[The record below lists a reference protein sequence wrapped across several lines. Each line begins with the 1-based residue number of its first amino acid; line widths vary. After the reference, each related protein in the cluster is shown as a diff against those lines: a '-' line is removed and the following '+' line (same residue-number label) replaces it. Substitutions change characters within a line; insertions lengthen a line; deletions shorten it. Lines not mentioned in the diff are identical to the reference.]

1 MKINK
6 LVLKNFRSYEE
17 ETIFDFSTT
26 KEKNIILVGG
36 KNGAGKSTIFE
47 AIKLCIYGPMAYKYQ
62 GFNSSYISRIKS
74 NINNNSLKNDTVDAF
89 VSIDIEL
96 SESTEKNTY
105 TLVRQWTFK
114 DKKLDEKFLVYKN
127 FAIIPLD
134 KEELNYFENYI
145 TSIISPKI
153 FEFFFFDGEHL
164 SEFFIGK
171 NSNTHL
177 KQSLLSLCNFD
188 TFDVLKNTIISTAR
202 SSKNANDEIELAKE
216 NYLSLENQLS
226 ELNSKEEALNE
237 EFKEVSNKLEDLQQ
251 EKITLEKDFR
261 KKGGVLAEERDSLN
275 SKTIELETKRS
286 LINQNIKDFCNDMLP
301 FLMVKN
307 QIKNLD
313 KQLKTE
319 SDNLLY
325 SQLKS
330 KLNTQY
336 IKSLLLNKIE
346 SSSLDEIA
354 ITVSEALIDD
364 IKPNSYEEDFKMI
377 HNLSNDESNSLYSL
391 INNILDF
398 DTSYILNS
406 FKEYRDIAD
415 ELSNIRTKLN
425 SSLED
430 EALNIYITDIG
441 NLSNKIGH
449 LSESKDLLNN
459 SLDEIRL
466 KINEVTSER
475 DKSKSKYIDLLQS
488 NKVVDMSSNLILML
502 DDIIKTLTD
511 NKTKEIQ
518 DNFMYI
524 FKKIIQKDN
533 FIDFI
538 DIDNNFN
545 ASLYINKMYY
555 SLELENLIE
564 NIGYDEIERKFG
576 RLFFDDLFK
585 LYNVE
590 NRSELLNAIKTDT
603 QSAFLTLRTKVDI
616 NGFSSGE
623 KQIYILCL
631 YWALLKASDIEIP
644 FIIDTPYARIDET
657 HRNNIT
663 NEYLS
668 TISDQV
674 IILSTNTEIDEKA
687 YREIKPKLNGEYLIK
702 YDDKN
707 RKTIQRK
714 GYFFEV

>member
-406 FKEYRDIAD
+406 FKEYRDIAH

-603 QSAFLTLRTKVDI
+603 QSAFLNLRTKVDI

>member
-17 ETIFDFSTT
+17 ETTFDFSTT

-96 SESTEKNTY
+96 SENTEKNTY

-226 ELNSKEEALNE
+226 ELNSKEETISA
-237 EFKEVSNKLEDLQQ
+237 EFKEISNKLEDLQQ
-251 EKITLEKDFR
+251 QKITLEKDFR
-261 KKGGVLAEERDSLN
+261 KKGGVLAEERDFLN

-307 QIKNLD
+307 QITNLE
-313 KQLKTE
+313 KQIKTE

-364 IKPNSYEEDFKMI
+364 IKPNSYEENFKMI

-406 FKEYRDIAD
+406 FKEYRDIAH

-430 EALNIYITDIG
+430 EALNLYITDIG

-449 LSESKDLLNN
+449 LSESKNLLNN
-459 SLDEIRL
+459 SLDEIKL

-488 NKVVDMSSNLILML
+488 NKVVDMSANLILML
-502 DDIIKTLTD
+502 DDIIKTLTE

-545 ASLYINKMYY
+545 ASLYINKMYS

-663 NEYLS
+663 SEYLS

-707 RKTIQRK
+707 RKTIQRE

>member
-17 ETIFDFSTT
+17 ETTFDFSTT

-96 SESTEKNTY
+96 SENTEKNTY

-202 SSKNANDEIELAKE
+202 SNKNTNDEIELAKE

-226 ELNSKEEALNE
+226 ELNSKEETISE
-237 EFKEVSNKLEDLQQ
+237 EFKEISNKLEDLLQ

-261 KKGGVLAEERDSLN
+261 KKGGVLAEERDFLN

-307 QIKNLD
+307 QIINLD

-330 KLNTQY
+330 KLNTEY

-364 IKPNSYEEDFKMI
+364 IKPNSYDENFKMI

-415 ELSNIRTKLN
+415 KLSNIRTKLN

-430 EALNIYITDIG
+430 EALNLYITNIG
-441 NLSNKIGH
+441 NLSNKIGQ
-449 LSESKDLLNN
+449 LSESKNLLNN

-488 NKVVDMSSNLILML
+488 NKVVDMSANLILML
-502 DDIIKTLTD
+502 DDIIKTLTE

-663 NEYLS
+663 SEYLS

>member
-17 ETIFDFSTT
+17 ETTFDFSTT

-127 FAIIPLD
+127 FTITPLD

-261 KKGGVLAEERDSLN
+261 KKGGVLAEERDFLN

-307 QIKNLD
+307 QITNLE

-364 IKPNSYEEDFKMI
+364 IKPNSYEENFKMI

-406 FKEYRDIAD
+406 FKEYRDIAH

-430 EALNIYITDIG
+430 EALNLYITDIG

-449 LSESKDLLNN
+449 LSESKNLLNN
-459 SLDEIRL
+459 SLDEIKL

-488 NKVVDMSSNLILML
+488 NKVVDMSANLILML
-502 DDIIKTLTD
+502 DDIIKTLTE

-545 ASLYINKMYY
+545 ASLYINKMYS

-576 RLFFDDLFK
+576 RLFIDDLFN

-590 NRSELLNAIKTDT
+590 NKSELLNSIKTST

-663 NEYLS
+663 SEYLS

-707 RKTIQRK
+707 RKTIQRE

>member
-17 ETIFDFSTT
+17 ETTFDFSTT

-127 FAIIPLD
+127 FTITPLD

-226 ELNSKEEALNE
+226 ELNSKEETISA
-237 EFKEVSNKLEDLQQ
+237 EFKEISNKLEDLQQ
-251 EKITLEKDFR
+251 QKITLEKDFR
-261 KKGGVLAEERDSLN
+261 KKGGVLAEERDFLN

-307 QIKNLD
+307 QITNLD

-364 IKPNSYEEDFKMI
+364 IKPNSYEENFKMI

-406 FKEYRDIAD
+406 FKEYRDIAH

-430 EALNIYITDIG
+430 EALNLYITDIG

-449 LSESKDLLNN
+449 LSESKNLLNN

-502 DDIIKTLTD
+502 DDIIKTLTE

-545 ASLYINKMYY
+545 ASLYINKMYS

-576 RLFFDDLFK
+576 RLFINDLFN

-590 NRSELLNAIKTDT
+590 NKSELLNAIKTNT

-663 NEYLS
+663 SEYLS

-707 RKTIQRK
+707 RKTIQRE

>member
-17 ETIFDFSTT
+17 ETMFDFTT
-26 KEKNIILVGG
+26 TNDKNIILVGG

-62 GFNSSYISRIKS
+62 GFNSSYISRVKS
-74 NINNNSLKNDTVDAF
+74 NINNNSLKNNTVDAF
-89 VSIDIEL
+89 ISIDIEI
-96 SESTEKNTY
+96 SENTEKNTY
-105 TLVRQWTFK
+105 TLIRQWTFK
-114 DKKLDEKFLVYKN
+114 DKKLDETFLVYKN
-127 FAIIPLD
+127 FSNIPLD
-134 KEELNYFENYI
+134 NEELNYFENYI

-188 TFDVLKNTIISTAR
+188 TFDVLKNTIVSSTRSNKNSDNEIETAR
-202 SSKNANDEIELAKE
+202 DEYMKLDEEVNKLISEE
-216 NYLSLENQLS
+216 YIITSEIS
-226 ELNSKEEALNE
+226 ELKNNIDNLKALKIKSEKE
-237 EFKEVSNKLEDLQQ
+237 
-251 EKITLEKDFR
+251 FR
-261 KKGGVLAEERDSLN
+261 QKGGVLAEERQAFN
-275 SKTIELETKRS
+275 SRTIELETRRS
-286 LINQNIKDFCNDMLP
+286 VINQNVKEFCNEMLP
-301 FLMVKN
+301 FLVLRDKIGSLKKQVKSEGN
-307 QIKNLD
+307 YLIYN
-313 KQLKTE
+313 QLK
-319 SDNLLY
+319 D
-325 SQLKS
+325 
-330 KLNTQY
+330 KLNADY
-336 IKSLLLNKIE
+336 IKSLLLNKINN
-346 SSSLDEIA
+346 SSIDEVA
-354 ITVSEALIDD
+354 ITVSKALIDD
-364 IKPNSYEEDFKMI
+364 IAPKDIADDFEPI
-377 HNLSNDESNSLYSL
+377 HILSPDESNSLISL
-391 INNILDF
+391 MDSIIGF
-398 DTSYILNS
+398 DKSSILNL
-406 FKEYRDIAD
+406 FEEYRSIAS

-430 EALNIYITDIG
+430 ESLNKYIEEIS
-441 NLSNKIGH
+441 NLSNEIGK
-449 LSESKDLLNN
+449 LSENESNLSSTLDDIKTKLNILTLN
-459 SLDEIRL
+459 
-466 KINEVTSER
+466 R
-475 DKSKSKYIDLLQS
+475 DKSKTKYIELLQA
-488 NKVVDMSSNLILML
+488 NKVVDMSADLILML
-502 DDIIKTLTD
+502 EDIINTLTE

-518 DNFMYI
+518 GNFMYI
-524 FKKIIQKDN
+524 FRKIIQKDN

-538 DIDNNFN
+538 DIDKDFN
-545 ASLYINKMYY
+545 ASLYINKMYN

-564 NIGYDEIERKFG
+564 NIGYDEMEKKFG
-576 RLFFDDLFK
+576 KLFFEDLFK
-585 LYNVE
+585 EYHVE
-590 NRSELLNAIKTDT
+590 SKNELLNAIKNNSTGM
-603 QSAFLTLRTKVDI
+603 FFKLRTKVDI

-663 NEYLS
+663 SEYLS

-687 YREIKPKLNGEYLIK
+687 YKEIKPKLNGEYLIE

-707 RKTIQRK
+707 RKTIQSK

>member
-17 ETIFDFSTT
+17 ETTFDFSTT

-226 ELNSKEEALNE
+226 ELNSKEETISA
-237 EFKEVSNKLEDLQQ
+237 EFKEISNKLEDVQQ
-251 EKITLEKDFR
+251 QKITLEKDFR
-261 KKGGVLAEERDSLN
+261 KKGGVLAEERDFLN

-307 QIKNLD
+307 QITNLE

-364 IKPNSYEEDFKMI
+364 IKPNSYEENFKMI

-406 FKEYRDIAD
+406 FKEYRDIAH

-430 EALNIYITDIG
+430 EALNLYITDIG

-449 LSESKDLLNN
+449 LSESKNLLNN
-459 SLDEIRL
+459 SLDEIKL

-488 NKVVDMSSNLILML
+488 NKVVDMSANLILML
-502 DDIIKTLTD
+502 DDIIKTLTE

-533 FIDFI
+533 LIDFR
-538 DIDNNFN
+538 DRDNNFN
-545 ASLYINKMYY
+545 ASLYINKMYS

-576 RLFFDDLFK
+576 RLFIDDLFN

-590 NRSELLNAIKTDT
+590 NKSELLNSIKTST

-663 NEYLS
+663 SEYLS

-707 RKTIQRK
+707 RKTIQRE

>member
-17 ETIFDFSTT
+17 ETTFDFSTT

-127 FAIIPLD
+127 FTITPLD

-226 ELNSKEEALNE
+226 ELNSKEETISA
-237 EFKEVSNKLEDLQQ
+237 EFKEISNKLEDLQQ
-251 EKITLEKDFR
+251 QKITLEKDFR
-261 KKGGVLAEERDSLN
+261 KKGGVLAEERDFLN

-307 QIKNLD
+307 QITNLE

-364 IKPNSYEEDFKMI
+364 IKPNSYEENFKMI

-406 FKEYRDIAD
+406 FKEYRDIAH

-430 EALNIYITDIG
+430 EALNLYITDIG

-449 LSESKDLLNN
+449 LSESKNLLNN
-459 SLDEIRL
+459 SLDEIKL

-502 DDIIKTLTD
+502 DDIIKTLTE

-518 DNFMYI
+518 NNFMYI

-545 ASLYINKMYY
+545 ASLYINKMYS

-576 RLFFDDLFK
+576 RLFIDDLFN

-590 NRSELLNAIKTDT
+590 NKSELLNSIKTST

-663 NEYLS
+663 SEYLS

-707 RKTIQRK
+707 RKTIQRE

>member
-17 ETIFDFSTT
+17 ETTFDFSTT

-127 FAIIPLD
+127 FTITPLD

-226 ELNSKEEALNE
+226 ELNSKEETISA
-237 EFKEVSNKLEDLQQ
+237 EFKEISNKLEDLQQ
-251 EKITLEKDFR
+251 QKITLEKDFR
-261 KKGGVLAEERDSLN
+261 KKGGVLAEERDFLN

-307 QIKNLD
+307 QITNLE

-364 IKPNSYEEDFKMI
+364 IKPNSYEENFKMI

-406 FKEYRDIAD
+406 FKEYRDIAH

-430 EALNIYITDIG
+430 EALNLYITDIG

-449 LSESKDLLNN
+449 LSESKNLLNN
-459 SLDEIRL
+459 SLDEIKL

-502 DDIIKTLTD
+502 DDIIKTLTE

-545 ASLYINKMYY
+545 ASLYINKMYS

-576 RLFFDDLFK
+576 RLFIDDLFN

-590 NRSELLNAIKTDT
+590 NKSELLNSIKTST

-663 NEYLS
+663 SEYLS

-707 RKTIQRK
+707 RKTIQRE

>member
-127 FAIIPLD
+127 FTITPLD

-488 NKVVDMSSNLILML
+488 NKVVDMSANLILML
-502 DDIIKTLTD
+502 DDIIKTLTE

>member
-17 ETIFDFSTT
+17 ETTFDFSTT

-127 FAIIPLD
+127 FTITPLD

-226 ELNSKEEALNE
+226 ELNSKEETISA
-237 EFKEVSNKLEDLQQ
+237 EFKEISNKLEDLQQ
-251 EKITLEKDFR
+251 QKITLEKDFR
-261 KKGGVLAEERDSLN
+261 KKGGVLAEERDFLN

-307 QIKNLD
+307 QITNLE
-313 KQLKTE
+313 KQIKTE

-364 IKPNSYEEDFKMI
+364 IKPNSYEENFKMI

-406 FKEYRDIAD
+406 FKEYRDIAH

-430 EALNIYITDIG
+430 EALNLYITDIG
-441 NLSNKIGH
+441 NLSNKIGNRYTYRN
-449 LSESKDLLNN
+449 LLNN
-459 SLDEIRL
+459 SLDEIKL

-488 NKVVDMSSNLILML
+488 NKVVDMSANLILML
-502 DDIIKTLTD
+502 DDIIKTLTE

-545 ASLYINKMYY
+545 ASLYINKMYS

-576 RLFFDDLFK
+576 RLFIDDLFN

-590 NRSELLNAIKTDT
+590 NKSELLNSIKTST

-663 NEYLS
+663 SEYLS

-707 RKTIQRK
+707 RKTIQRE

>member
-17 ETIFDFSTT
+17 ETTFDFSTT

-89 VSIDIEL
+89 VSIDIEI

-105 TLVRQWTFK
+105 TLKREWTFK
-114 DKKLDEKFLVYKN
+114 DKKLDEKFVVYKN
-127 FAIIPLD
+127 SSLIPLD

-171 NSNTHL
+171 NSNIHL

-202 SSKNANDEIELAKE
+202 SNKNTNDEIEIIKDD
-216 NYLSLENQLS
+216 YLNLENRLY
-226 ELNSKEEALNE
+226 ELNTKEETISE
-237 EFKEVSNKLEDLQQ
+237 EFKEIENQLEDLQQ
-251 EKITLEKDFR
+251 EKLKLEKDFR
-261 KKGGVLAEERDSLN
+261 KKGGVLAEERELLN

-286 LINQNIKDFCNDMLP
+286 LINQNIKDFCNEMLP
-301 FLMVKN
+301 FLIVKTK
-307 QIKNLD
+307 IINLE

-319 SDNLLY
+319 SDTLLY
-325 SQLKS
+325 SQLKN
-330 KLNTQY
+330 KLNTEY
-336 IKSLLLNKIE
+336 IKKLLLNKIDP
-346 SSSLDEIA
+346 SSLDKIA
-354 ITVSEALIDD
+354 ITISEALVDD
-364 IKPNSYEEDFKMI
+364 IKPDSYEENFESI
-377 HNLSNDESNSLYSL
+377 HNLSNDESKYLFSL
-391 INNILDF
+391 INTILDF
-398 DTSYILNS
+398 NNTTILDS
-406 FKEYRDIAD
+406 FKEYRNISN
-415 ELSNIRTKLN
+415 ELSDIRTKLN
-425 SSLED
+425 TSLED
-430 EALNIYITDIG
+430 ESLNQYINDIA

-449 LSESKDLLNN
+449 LSESKNLLSN

-466 KINEVTSER
+466 DINEVTSER
-475 DKSKSKYIDLLQS
+475 DKSKSKYIELLQS

-502 DDIIKTLTD
+502 DDIIQTLTE

-524 FKKIIQKDN
+524 FRKIIQKDN

-538 DIDNNFN
+538 DIDSNFN
-545 ASLYINKMYY
+545 AALYINKMYY

-564 NIGYDEIERKFG
+564 NIGYDEMERKFG

-603 QSAFLTLRTKVDI
+603 QSSFLTLRTKVDI

-663 NEYLS
+663 SEYLS

-687 YREIKPKLNGEYLIK
+687 YREIKPKLNGEYLIQ

-707 RKTIQRK
+707 RKTIQRE

>member
-17 ETIFDFSTT
+17 ETTFDFSTT

-127 FAIIPLD
+127 FTITPLD

-545 ASLYINKMYY
+545 ASLYINKMYS

-576 RLFFDDLFK
+576 RLFIDDLFN

-590 NRSELLNAIKTDT
+590 NKSELLNSIKTST

>member
-17 ETIFDFSTT
+17 ETTFDFSTT
-26 KEKNIILVGG
+26 NDKNIILVGG

-47 AIKLCIYGPMAYKYQ
+47 AIKVCIYGPMAYKYQ

-74 NINNNSLKNDTVDAF
+74 NINNNSLKNDIVDAL
-89 VSIDIEL
+89 VSIDLEI
-96 SESTEKNTY
+96 SENTEKNTY
-105 TLVRQWTFK
+105 TLIRQWTFK
-114 DKKLDEKFLVYKN
+114 DKKLDEKFSVYKN
-127 FAIIPLD
+127 FSPIPLD
-134 KEELNYFENYI
+134 TEELNYFENYI

-171 NSNTHL
+171 NSNIHL

-188 TFDVLKNTIISTAR
+188 TFDVLKNTIISTSRNNKNADDQIDIAKEDYLNLENKLNDL
-202 SSKNANDEIELAKE
+202 SSKLDILD
-216 NYLSLENQLS
+216 S
-226 ELNSKEEALNE
+226 EYQ
-237 EFKEVSNKLEDLQQ
+237 EVSNQLEDLEQQ
-251 EKITLEKDFR
+251 QIKLEKDFR
-261 KKGGVLAEERDSLN
+261 KKGGVLAEERELLN
-275 SKTIELETKRS
+275 SKTIQLETRRS
-286 LINQNIKDFCNDMLP
+286 VINQNIKDFCNEILP
-301 FLMVKN
+301 FLIVKN
-307 QIKNLD
+307 QIYNLE

-319 SDNLLY
+319 SDSLLY
-325 SQLKS
+325 SHLKD
-330 KLNTQY
+330 KLNIEY
-336 IKSLLLNKIE
+336 IKNLLLDKI
-346 SSSLDEIA
+346 SSTSVDEIA
-354 ITVSEALIDD
+354 VTVSNALIDD
-364 IKPNSYEEDFKMI
+364 IKPDTYEENFKPI
-377 HNLSNDESNSLYSL
+377 HNLSNDESNSVLSL
-391 INNILDF
+391 INTVLGFDNKSMLD
-398 DTSYILNS
+398 L
-406 FKEYRDIAD
+406 FKELGDIAN
-415 ELSNIRTKLN
+415 ELGFIRQKLN

-430 EALNIYITDIG
+430 ESLNNYISE
-441 NLSNKIGH
+441 LSDLSSKIGH
-449 LSESKDLLNN
+449 LEELKSTLNMN
-459 SLDEIRL
+459 LDSL
-466 KINEVTSER
+466 KHTINEATIER
-475 DKSKSKYIDLLQS
+475 DKSKSKYIELLQS
-488 NKVVDMSSNLILML
+488 NKVVDMSADLILML
-502 DDIIKTLTD
+502 DDIIKTLTE

-518 DNFMYI
+518 DNFMHI
-524 FKKIIQKDN
+524 FRKIIQKDN

-545 ASLYINKMYY
+545 ASLYINKMYN

-576 RLFFDDLFK
+576 KLFFEDLFK

-590 NRSELLNAIKTDT
+590 NKSELLNAIKTNSLGMFID
-603 QSAFLTLRTKVDI
+603 LRTKVDI

-663 NEYLS
+663 SEYLS

-687 YREIKPKLNGEYLIK
+687 YKEIKPKLNGEYLIE

-707 RKTIQRK
+707 RKTIQRE

>member
-127 FAIIPLD
+127 FTITPLD

-307 QIKNLD
+307 QITNLD

-502 DDIIKTLTD
+502 DDIIKTLTE

-518 DNFMYI
+518 NNFMYI

-538 DIDNNFN
+538 DIDSNFN
-545 ASLYINKMYY
+545 ASLYINKMYS

-576 RLFFDDLFK
+576 RLFINDLFN

-590 NRSELLNAIKTDT
+590 NKSELLNAIKTNT
-603 QSAFLTLRTKVDI
+603 QSAFLTLRTNVDI

-631 YWALLKASDIEIP
+631 YWALLKASDIKIP

-663 NEYLS
+663 SEYLS

-707 RKTIQRK
+707 RNTIQRK

>member
-17 ETIFDFSTT
+17 ETTFDFSTT

-127 FAIIPLD
+127 FTITPLD

-226 ELNSKEEALNE
+226 ELNSKEKTISA
-237 EFKEVSNKLEDLQQ
+237 EFKEISNKLEDLQQ
-251 EKITLEKDFR
+251 QKITLEKDFR
-261 KKGGVLAEERDSLN
+261 KKGGVLAEERDFLN

-307 QIKNLD
+307 QITNLE

-364 IKPNSYEEDFKMI
+364 IKPNSYEENFKMI

-406 FKEYRDIAD
+406 FKEYRDIAH

-430 EALNIYITDIG
+430 EALNLYITDIG

-449 LSESKDLLNN
+449 LSESKNLLNN
-459 SLDEIRL
+459 SLDEIKL

-488 NKVVDMSSNLILML
+488 NKVVDMSANLILML
-502 DDIIKTLTD
+502 DDIIKTLTE

-545 ASLYINKMYY
+545 ASLYINKMYS

-576 RLFFDDLFK
+576 RLFIDDLFN

-590 NRSELLNAIKTDT
+590 NKSELLNSIKTST

-663 NEYLS
+663 SEYLS

-707 RKTIQRK
+707 RKTIQRE

>member
-127 FAIIPLD
+127 FTITPLD

-459 SLDEIRL
+459 SLDEIKL

-488 NKVVDMSSNLILML
+488 NKVVDMSANLILML
-502 DDIIKTLTD
+502 DDIIKTLTE

>member
-17 ETIFDFSTT
+17 ETTFDFSTT

-47 AIKLCIYGPMAYKYQ
+47 AIKLCIYGPIAYKYQ
-62 GFNSSYISRIKS
+62 GFNSSYIARIKS

-96 SESTEKNTY
+96 NESTEKNTY
-105 TLVRQWTFK
+105 TLIRQWTFK

-127 FAIIPLD
+127 FATIPLNN
-134 KEELNYFENYI
+134 EELNYFENYI

-171 NSNTHL
+171 NSNIHL

-202 SSKNANDEIELAKE
+202 SNKNTNDEIEIIKDD
-216 NYLSLENQLS
+216 YLN
-226 ELNSKEEALNE
+226 
-237 EFKEVSNKLEDLQQ
+237 
-251 EKITLEKDFR
+251 
-261 KKGGVLAEERDSLN
+261 
-275 SKTIELETKRS
+275 LETKRS
-286 LINQNIKDFCNDMLP
+286 LINQNIKDFCNEMLP
-301 FLMVKN
+301 FLIVKT
-307 QIKNLD
+307 QIINLE

-319 SDNLLY
+319 SDTLLY
-325 SQLKS
+325 SQLKN
-330 KLNTQY
+330 KLNTEY
-336 IKSLLLNKIE
+336 IKKLLLNKID

-354 ITVSEALIDD
+354 ITVSEALVDD
-364 IKPNSYEEDFKMI
+364 IKPDSYEENFESI
-377 HNLSNDESNSLYSL
+377 HNLSNDESKYLFSL
-391 INNILDF
+391 INTILDF
-398 DTSYILNS
+398 NNTTILDS
-406 FKEYRDIAD
+406 FKEYRNISN
-415 ELSNIRTKLN
+415 ELSDIRTKLN
-425 SSLED
+425 TSLED
-430 EALNIYITDIG
+430 ESLNQYINDIA

-449 LSESKDLLNN
+449 LSESKNLLSN

-466 KINEVTSER
+466 DINEVTSER
-475 DKSKSKYIDLLQS
+475 DKSKSKYIELLQS

-502 DDIIKTLTD
+502 DDIIQTLTE

-524 FKKIIQKDN
+524 FRKIIQKDN

-538 DIDNNFN
+538 DIDSNFN
-545 ASLYINKMYY
+545 AALYINKMYY

-564 NIGYDEIERKFG
+564 NIGYDEMERKFG

-590 NRSELLNAIKTDT
+590 NKSELLNAIKTDT
-603 QSAFLTLRTKVDI
+603 QSSFLTLRTKVDI

-663 NEYLS
+663 SEYLS

-687 YREIKPKLNGEYLIK
+687 YREIKSKLNGEYLIE

-707 RKTIQRK
+707 RKTIQRE

>member
-576 RLFFDDLFK
+576 RLFIDDLFN

-590 NRSELLNAIKTDT
+590 NKSELLNSIKTNT

>member
-603 QSAFLTLRTKVDI
+603 QSAFLNLRTKVDI

>member
-17 ETIFDFSTT
+17 ETTFDFSTT

-127 FAIIPLD
+127 FTITPLD

-226 ELNSKEEALNE
+226 ELNSKEETISA
-237 EFKEVSNKLEDLQQ
+237 EFKEISNKLEDLQQ
-251 EKITLEKDFR
+251 QKITLEKDFR

>member
-307 QIKNLD
+307 QIINLD

>member
-502 DDIIKTLTD
+502 DDIIKTLTE

-518 DNFMYI
+518 NNFMYI

-538 DIDNNFN
+538 DIDSNFN
-545 ASLYINKMYY
+545 ASLYINKMYS

-576 RLFFDDLFK
+576 RLFINDLFN

-590 NRSELLNAIKTDT
+590 NKSELLNAIKTNT
-603 QSAFLTLRTKVDI
+603 QSAFLTLRTNVDI

-631 YWALLKASDIEIP
+631 YWALLKASDIKIP

-663 NEYLS
+663 SEYLS